1 MPSERGSGGPRDSGR
16 VFKAMPQA
24 VLPLLMNM
32 MVAIMF
38 VAGFMAVAHAHPIVS
53 RARWFAVCFLFGIA
67 EPLANL
73 SVWFG
78 FPPQPARLIGFTT
91 FLIALVGL
99 SLALSHF
106 YGRKPMWQIA
116 TAIVLAGFTYRLVT
130 LGVPRD
136 AAWNEFVFQGWYALA
151 SAMCAYTVRMHA
163 ARTPLN
169 SLLCALF
176 LVSMVHFPLK
186 ALASVA
192 LGNGHTEHD
201 YVFTLYAVISQTS
214 SGVVM
219 IAIALLILI
228 GFLQAVLHNTREQA
242 NSDALTGLP
251 NRRAMDEWFD
261 ELANCEEPGEPVT
274 VAVIDI
280 DRFKQ
285 FNDRYGHDVG
295 DEVLRAVATSLDRN
309 RPSAA
314 RIARLGGEEFVA
326 LLPKEEAGALHSC
339 ESMRL
344 AISRLPFEESERV
357 TISIGLSQAAPGE
370 PVGAALRRADQA
382 LYRAKA
388 LGRDRCEIA
397 TPDAHE
403 SQLAAPPPI
412 QGLKLVSR
420 V

>member
-1 MPSERGSGGPRDSGR
+1 
-16 VFKAMPQA
+16 MPQA

-78 FPPQPARLIGFTT
+78 VPPQPARLVGFTT
-91 FLIALVGL
+91 FLIALIGL

-106 YGRKPMWQIA
+106 HGRKPMWRIA

-136 AAWNEFVFQGWYALA
+136 EPWNEFLFQGWYALA

-169 SLLCALF
+169 SLLFVLF

-186 ALASVA
+186 AVASVM

-201 YVFTLYAVISQTS
+201 YVFTLYAVLSQTS
-214 SGVVM
+214 SGVLM
-219 IAIALLILI
+219 IAVALLILI
-228 GFLQAVLHNTREQA
+228 GFLQTVLRNTQQQA

-261 ELANCEEPGEPVT
+261 ALANCEEPHEPVT
-274 VAVIDI
+274 VAVIDV

-285 FNDRYGHDVG
+285 FNDRFGHDVG

-314 RIARLGGEEFVA
+314 RLARLGGEEFVA
-326 LLPKEEAGALHSC
+326 LLPKEQTGALHSC

-344 AISRLPFEESERV
+344 AISRLTFAESEPV
-357 TISIGLSQAAPGE
+357 TVSIGLSQAMPGE
-370 PVGAALRRADQA
+370 PMGSALRRADQA

-388 LGRDRCEIA
+388 RGRNRCEV
-397 TPDAHE
+397 
-403 SQLAAPPPI
+403 AAPDEGEAPAASRSRASGPE
-412 QGLKLVSR
+412 LKLVKHG
-420 V
+420 